1 MKEKIHSILCFSIQ
15 TLQKNLSQEKKKRI
29 LLFKL
34 AFFSHKY
41 WVPPKIEN
49 NYCCYLTDFFL
60 RISRSRCWFLNIY
73 SEDLRSHNWFIF
85 WIIFTVQIFLKILSL
100 SYLCAL
106 NKCLMGILLISLTS
120 WCQAFFSWWTRGLF
134 WGSASQVI

>member
-15 TLQKNLSQEKKKRI
+15 TLQKNLSQEKKKEFCFSS
-29 LLFKL
+29 LLSLATNTEFLPKL
-34 AFFSHKY
+34 KTIIA
-41 WVPPKIEN
+41 VTLLI
-49 NYCCYLTDFFL
+49 FFL